1 MSIQI
6 NTNVSA
12 LNAQRNLASTNHR
25 LGNLFEKLSS
35 GMRINRA
42 ADDAAGLAISEKMRA
57 QFRGMQQ
64 GQRNAQDGIS
74 MLQTT
79 EGGLSEV
86 TSILQRIRE
95 LCVQV
100 GNSTLAVADRQAM
113 GEEILALGSEI
124 DNIGN
129 RTRFNGQQLLTGALS
144 VSLDAANSTADT
156 VTYTNGGATTS
167 VSSIDVSTADPGETY
182 TLSAAGAVLTLTHD
196 DGSGF
201 VRNETF
207 TVQAMGASGA
217 QAVTFEQLGV
227 TLNLF
232 HDANAANHTGAN
244 IASAFNGTTIVT
256 GAGGPARFRVG
267 AEATDNISVPF
278 SDMRLA
284 ALGDANKMGTL
295 IVDNDVVSTTAK
307 SDTLLQSVDAAMT
320 QVSLFRAKLGAAQNQ
335 MESAVNSLAV
345 SVENLSA
352 SESRIRDADFA
363 QVSSQLV
370 AQQIMQQAGV
380 AVLAQANTAPQ
391 AVLALLRGQ

>member
-6 NTNVSA
+6 NTNITA
-12 LNAQRNLASTNHR
+12 LNAQRHLASTNQR
-25 LGNLFEKLSS
+25 LGSLFEKLSS

-86 TSILQRIRE
+86 QNILQRIRE
-95 LCVQV
+95 LCVQA
-100 GNSTLAVADRQAM
+100 GNTTLSASDRQAM
-113 GEEILALGSEI
+113 GEELLALGAEV
-124 DNIGN
+124 DNIGD

-144 VSLDAANSTADT
+144 VSMDAANSTADT
-156 VTYTNGGATTS
+156 VAYANGGATTS
-167 VSSIDVSTADPGETY
+167 VPSIDVSTAEPGNTY
-182 TLSAAGAVLTLTHD
+182 TLSAAGAVLMLTHD
-196 DGSGF
+196 DGTGF
-201 VRNETF
+201 IRNETF
-207 TVQAMGASGA
+207 TVQDMGASGT

-227 TLNLF
+227 ALNLS

-244 IASAFNGTTIVT
+244 LANAFNATTIVT
-256 GAGGPARFRVG
+256 GGNGTARFRVG
-267 AEATDNISVPF
+267 ADASDNIALAF
-278 SDMRLA
+278 SDMRLS
-284 ALGDANKMGTL
+284 ALGDANKIGAL
-295 IVDNDVVSTTAK
+295 ITDNDVVSTVTK
-307 SDTLLQSVDAAMT
+307 TDMLLQSVDMALT